1 MVNAIKDIVNRL
13 DGYSFDNQGF
23 AVTSFAPLGLNG
35 GSGIKLRVKPYL
47 KNEGIEGAPEDE
59 HLMEMI
65 SRLLSR
71 YSDAPHYAV
80 CKAEKMNGFWELQV
94 QEIKEKTEEKTEEKT
109 DEA

>member
-1 MVNAIKDIVNRL
+1 MVNVIKDIVNKL

-23 AVTSFAPLGLNG
+23 AVTSFVELDG

-47 KNEGIEGAPEDE
+47 KNEGAEGASEDE
-59 HLMEMI
+59 HLVEMI

-71 YSDAPHYAV
+71 NSDAPHYAV
-80 CKAEKMNGFWELQV
+80 CKAEKINGSWELQV
-94 QEIKEKTEEKTEEKT
+94 QEIKDKT